1 MYKAIIAVGLGGF
14 AGSVL
19 RYLVSRLV
27 SGVNFLSLPLGTL
40 LVNVVGCFVLG
51 LLTGLFS
58 RTQGMSPELRLLLT
72 TGLCGGFTTFSTFM
86 GENFEMARGGH
97 FALLTAYVVI
107 SLAAGFVLFYAGYVL
122 SGKVNF

>member
-27 SGVNFLSLPLGTL
+27 SGVNFFSLPLGTL

-107 SLAAGFVLFYAGYVL
+107 SLAAGFVLLYAGYAL

>member
-1 MYKAIIAVGLGGF
+1 MYKVIIAVGLGGF

-40 LVNVVGCFVLG
+40 LVNIIGCFVLG
-51 LLTGLFS
+51 LFTGLFS
-58 RTQGMSPELRLLLT
+58 RAQGMSPELRLLLT

-86 GENFEMARGGH
+86 GENFDMARSGH
-97 FALLTAYVVI
+97 LALLAAYVAI
-107 SLAAGFVLFYAGYVL
+107 SLAAGFVLFYAGFAL
-122 SGKVNF
+122 SSKVNF

>member
-27 SGVNFLSLPLGTL
+27 SGVNFFSLPLGTL

-58 RTQGMSPELRLLLT
+58 RTRGMSPELRLLLT

-107 SLAAGFVLFYAGYVL
+107 SLAAGFVLFYVGYAL

>member
-27 SGVNFLSLPLGTL
+27 SGVNFFSLPLGTL

-107 SLAAGFVLFYAGYVL
+107 SLAAGFVLFYVGYAL

>member
-51 LLTGLFS
+51 LLTSLFS

-107 SLAAGFVLFYAGYVL
+107 SLAAGFVLFYAGYAL